1 MYIAFYRIDDI
12 ENAISDLIYL
22 PAALLRDNKKELFS
36 LVVLIYPLY
45 ALHTLTTHTHTRS
58 AHIDPTHIAGKA
70 KKGKAI

>member
-22 PAALLRDNKKELFS
+22 PAALLRDNKEELFS

-45 ALHTLTTHTHTRS
+45 NTHPTHTHN
-58 AHIDPTHIAGKA
+58 THSLQIY
-70 KKGKAI
+70 I

>member
-36 LVVLIYPLY
+36 LVVLIYPLRPT
-45 ALHTLTTHTHTRS
+45 HTHNTHTRS